1 MMAQDRKDRDR
12 AIDAFLT
19 QAGWGDVPRRPLA
32 DDASFRRYERVQN
45 RFRRAVLMDAPPDK
59 EDVRPFVTVAGL
71 LAEAG
76 LSAPEI
82 LAADV
87 DQGFL
92 LLEDLGDDTFTRVLA
107 KGGDEKTLYAHAM
120 EALVRL
126 HRNFAGAAG
135 LPAYDDDL
143 FIREAALLTEW
154 YAPAVLPMFDPAEME
169 TYRALWP
176 PLLDFARQVP
186 STLVLRDY
194 HVDNLVWLPDRPS
207 PQNVGQLDFQDAVIG
222 PVTYDIASLFED
234 ARRDVDQKMAA
245 NLLDAYCSR
254 FPELDRDAFMR
265 SYRIMAVQRSL
276 KIIGIFTRL
285 AHRDN
290 KPGYLKHIPRCWQWV
305 DQGLK
310 DPSLAPL
317 KDWLDRVMPPETR
330 VAPGMAT

>member
-1 MMAQDRKDRDR
+1 MAQDRKDRDR
-12 AIDAFLT
+12 EIDAFLA
-19 QAGWGDVPRRPLA
+19 QAGWGSVPRRPLA
-32 DDASFRRYERVQN
+32 DDASFRRYERLQDG
-45 RFRRAVLMDAPPDK
+45 FRRAVLMDAPPDK

-71 LAEAG
+71 LADAG

-82 LAADV
+82 LAADT
-87 DQGFL
+87 DRGFL

-126 HRNFAGAAG
+126 HRRYDGAAQV
-135 LPAYDDDL
+135 PAYDNEL

-154 YAPAVLPMFDPAEME
+154 YAPAVLPMFDPAEMQ
-169 TYRALWP
+169 TFRALWP
-176 PLLDFARQVP
+176 PLLDLARQVP
-186 STLVLRDY
+186 DTLVLRDY

-207 PQNVGQLDFQDAVIG
+207 PCNVGQLDFQDAVIG

-234 ARRDVDQKMAA
+234 ARRDVDQTMAA
-245 NLLDAYCSR
+245 TLLGAYCDR
-254 FPELDRDAFMR
+254 FPDLDRNAFMT

-285 AHRDN
+285 AHRDG

-305 DQGLK
+305 ANGVE
-310 DPSLAPL
+310 DPALAPL

-330 VAPGMAT
+330 VPPGMAT